1 MSVLVDTNVLLRRIQ
16 PLHDHHRHAVD
27 ATARLVESAEP
38 VHVTPQNVVEFWAVA
53 TRPVAGNGL
62 GLPTTTA
69 VAEIA
74 RIERVFALLPDHP
87 AIYDHWKRLVATHG
101 VIGNQVY
108 DARLVAAMMAH
119 GVGRILT
126 FNTGDFTRYGI
137 EVIHPSAVS

>member
-1 MSVLVDTNVLLRRIQ
+1 VSFLVDTNVLLRRIE

-27 ATARLVESAEP
+27 ATARLIESAEP
-38 VHVTPQNVVEFWAVA
+38 VHVTPQNIIEFWAVA
-53 TRPVAGNGL
+53 TRPAARNGL
-62 GLPTTTA
+62 GLPPTTA
-69 VAEIA
+69 VAEID

-87 AIYDHWKRLVATHG
+87 AIYDHWRRLVATHG

-126 FNTGDFTRYGI
+126 FNTEDFARYGI
-137 EVIHPSAVS
+137 AVIHPSAIS